1 LLWTGFDRLSPSG
14 CFGLAYENP
23 LTLSLSKRSPWNKIA
38 AIPFYTYIL
47 ECADGSFYVGHTDDL
62 SARLGQHQAGSLGGY
77 TATRR
82 PVRLC
87 WSAQF
92 PDRDDAFRLEQQL
105 KGWSRAKKLALM
117 AGEFDR
123 LPALARGRSG
133 PASTSSA

>member
-1 LLWTGFDRLSPSG
+1 MSILPAT
-14 CFGLAYENP
+14 P
-23 LTLSLSKRSPWNKIA
+23 LTLSLSKRLPKGKLRRVA
-38 AIPFYTYIL
+38 FHTYIL

-62 SARLGQHQAGSLGGY
+62 DARLGQHQAGSLGGY

-82 PVRLC
+82 PVVLR

-92 PDRDDAFRLEQQL
+92 PDRDDAFRLERQL
-105 KGWSRAKKLALM
+105 KGWSRIKKLALI